1 MTTLPPSLTNQEAPV
16 GSLPGLLSRSA
27 GRGWYSKLR
36 WGHRGSGVTYP
47 QCSRAYLQRK
57 ARRRGFHGH
66 PYPRRR
72 VQRPVDLRRCSENV
86 GRTRALGRS
95 RGPMWRHIIGTPD
108 CAEVATLPDCE
119 QSWIVVIR
127 RWLAEG
133 QRVHAHVTVD
143 HRERTAAIIGVK
155 QPALGSE
162 PLVPCPSRSYRQGP
176 ELLAGPRS
184 ITPSYRPVVRSAAL
198 WRTLCRD
205 QRSNPQR

>member
-1 MTTLPPSLTNQEAPV
+1 
-16 GSLPGLLSRSA
+16 
-27 GRGWYSKLR
+27 LR
-36 WGHRGSGVTYP
+36 WGHRGSGVTNP
-47 QCSRAYLQRK
+47 QGSRAYLRRK

-66 PYPRRR
+66 PYHVDTSKDPWISGDAAKASA
-72 VQRPVDLRRCSENV
+72 VPVLWVVHAD
-86 GRTRALGRS
+86 
-95 RGPMWRHIIGTPD
+95 PWRHIIGTPD

-119 QSWIVVIR
+119 QSWIVVTR
-127 RWLAEG
+127 WWLAEG

-176 ELLAGPRS
+176 GLLAGPRS